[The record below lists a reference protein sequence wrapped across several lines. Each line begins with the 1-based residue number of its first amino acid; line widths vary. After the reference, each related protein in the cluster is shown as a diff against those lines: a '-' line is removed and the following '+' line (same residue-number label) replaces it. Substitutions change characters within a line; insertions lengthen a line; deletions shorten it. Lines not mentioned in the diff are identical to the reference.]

1 MDQWFISKI
10 KIGLAYFLRLP
21 ILTMFRSILLI
32 LCLNC
37 VFWDAMAQ
45 VEFRTGSNSIQ
56 SSDGLRIFDVPEN
69 FRISSFKSFE
79 IWFLLVI

>member
-10 KIGLAYFLRLP
+10 KIGLTHFLRLP

-37 VFWDAMAQ
+37 VFWEAMAQ

-56 SSDGLRIFDVPEN
+56 SSDGLRIFDVPEL
-69 FRISSFKSFE
+69 FQLSSFKSFE
-79 IWFLLVI
+79 VRFLPVI